1 MREFPCR
8 SLGYNCG
15 WKHVARTGELLMD
28 VVAIHLR
35 DIHEMPDLTQE
46 MVSKIKNVFTNG
58 KNVVFP
64 SEAEEPILKEFK

>member
-1 MREFPCR
+1 
-8 SLGYNCG
+8 
-15 WKHVARTGELLMD
+15 MD